1 MGKWTRRA
9 FITTGVVA
17 GGAIVF
23 GVAIRR
29 GNPVGKVSDF
39 MASDNETMLNVWLKI
54 AADNSTTIVVPHAEM
69 GQGVHTTVAMMLA
82 DELDANW
89 DEVTVVEAPAHQE
102 YANYALARGFV
113 TGGINIPEMLV
124 DTVNGFFLLATKS
137 MGLQITGGSASVQFT
152 GQLAMR
158 VAGASA
164 RAVLLQAAAEQWGVA
179 ASALST
185 EKSHIIH
192 AATSRRAPYAEFAAG
207 AASLS
212 QSPTPQLKSK
222 DQFSIMG
229 TSVPRVDI
237 PAKVDGTAGFGI
249 DAKVPGMKYAT
260 VKAAPVFGSVVV
272 KVDSAAV
279 ENMPGVRAVINL
291 DDAIAVVA
299 DGYWAAKKAIDQIDI
314 TWSDSDDAARN
325 QSDIF
330 EQFASDLDAA
340 NINGNNNDDV
350 SIGNVDLAFASAE
363 KIVEAEYR
371 VPYLAHATMEPM
383 NCTAWVH
390 DDQCELWLGTQN
402 PLGFGMEVAEALDID
417 ADQVIVHNQYL
428 GGGFGRRAFGDVAV
442 QAARIAA
449 QLNYPVKLIWSREED
464 MRHDHYRQASIS
476 RFKAALGAD
485 GMPTAWLNQY
495 VDKHDP
501 EDAPHIPYQID
512 NQLIHFADS
521 ATHVPWGFW
530 RSVDHSLHG
539 FFKESFID
547 ELALAAG
554 QDPYQYRRQLLA
566 DNPRFLAV
574 LDLAAKQADWGRE
587 LPDGVGRGIAIT
599 RSFGSIVAQV
609 VEAQIVDGK
618 PRARRV
624 VCVVDAGYAMHPDGL
639 VAQMESGIIYG
650 LTAALYGDISINR
663 GRVAQSNFHDYKMV
677 RMNEAP
683 LIETHIINGGG
694 AVGGGGEPATP
705 TIAPA
710 LANAVFDATGVRIR
724 QLPMI
729 NTVFPER
736 DLKSLDVT

>member
-17 GGAIVF
+17 GGAVVF

-29 GNPVGKVSDF
+29 GNPVDKVSDF
-39 MASDNETMLNVWLKI
+39 MASESETMLNVWLKI
-54 AADNSTTIVVPHAEM
+54 DADNSTTIVVPHAEM

-89 DEVTVVEAPAHQE
+89 DEVTVVEAPAHKE
-102 YANYALARGFV
+102 YANYALARGFL
-113 TGGINIPEMLV
+113 TGDVSFPDMLV

-137 MGLQITGGSASVQFT
+137 MGLQITGGSTSVQFT

-164 RAVLLQAAAEQWGVA
+164 RAVLLEAAAEEWAVP
-179 ASALST
+179 SSELST
-185 EKSHIIH
+185 ENSHIVH
-192 AATSRRAPYAEFAAG
+192 AATSRRAPYAEFAAA

-212 QSPTPQLKSK
+212 QSPTPQLKSN
-222 DQFSIMG
+222 DQFKIMG

-249 DAKVPGMKYAT
+249 DAKLPGMKYAA

-272 KVDSAAV
+272 NVDSASV
-279 ENMPGVRAVINL
+279 ENITGVRKVVNL
-291 DDAIAVVA
+291 DDAVAVIA
-299 DGYWAAKKAIDQIDI
+299 DGYWAAKKAIDQIDV
-314 TWSDSDDAARN
+314 TWSDTDSAARN

-330 EQFASDLDAA
+330 EQFARDLDTA
-340 NINGNNNDDV
+340 NKNGKNNDDF
-350 SIGNVDLAFASAE
+350 SIGSVDAAFALAD
-363 KIVEAEYR
+363 KTVEAEYR

-402 PLGFGMEVAEALDID
+402 PLGFGMEVADALDID
-417 ADQVIVHNQYL
+417 ADKVVVHNQYL
-428 GGGFGRRAFGDVAV
+428 GGGFGRRAFADVAI

-449 QLNYPVKLIWSREED
+449 DVNYPVKLIWSREED

-476 RFKAALGAD
+476 RFKGAIGAD

-495 VDKHDP
+495 VEKHDP
-501 EDAPHIPYQID
+501 EDAPHIPYKIE

-554 QDPYQYRRQLLA
+554 EDPYQYRRKLL
-566 DNPRFLAV
+566 DGNSKFLAV
-574 LDLAAKQADWGRE
+574 LDLAAEKSNWGRA
-587 LPDGVGRGIAIT
+587 LPRGVGRGIAIT
-599 RSFGSIVAQV
+599 QSFGSIVAQV
-609 VEAQIVDGK
+609 VEAEIVDGK

-624 VCVVDAGYAMHPDGL
+624 VCAVDAGFTMHPDGMA
-639 VAQMESGIIYG
+639 AQMESGIIYG

-663 GRVAQSNFHDYKMV
+663 GRVVQSNFHDYKMI

-694 AVGGGGEPATP
+694 AVGGAGEAATP
-705 TIAPA
+705 AIAPA

-724 QLPMI
+724 ELPMK

-736 DLKSLDVT
+736 DVESLDVA